1 MLHIIISKFTNQ
13 NKKSKHIQ
21 NSVSE
26 YSSLISQFKKIIARK
41 QHSVFSIKSTQVVM
55 YSGSFEYQIDT
66 LFQKSLS
73 KSPAPEYHRINTRS
87 LDSLKGAMFIF
98 SHKKQHVLK
107 VSILSTYY
115 QVQYIVYILLK
126 NLLNRD
132 LVYGTCRSYDPTK

>member
-1 MLHIIISKFTNQ
+1 
-13 NKKSKHIQ
+13 
-21 NSVSE
+21 
-26 YSSLISQFKKIIARK
+26 
-41 QHSVFSIKSTQVVM
+41 
-55 YSGSFEYQIDT
+55 
-66 LFQKSLS
+66 
-73 KSPAPEYHRINTRS
+73 
-87 LDSLKGAMFIF
+87 MFIF